1 LILDVTVV
9 AAADGT
15 IDHQEKSVVRQTET
29 KKIAESSKTDLVLT
43 TNEEKKGNEPEA
55 TEKGTTGVEVV

>member
-1 LILDVTVV
+1 M
-9 AAADGT
+9 
-15 IDHQEKSVVRQTET
+15 QTET